1 MSNAVEYVYFIF
13 ALIVVVLCWFV
24 ICYYAWRM
32 SIDFWVGM
40 AVVSALF
47 ILKLLGD
54 EMKGG

>member
-1 MSNAVEYVYFIF
+1 MSAGEYVYFIF
-13 ALIVVVLCWFV
+13 ALIVIVLCWFA
-24 ICYYAWRM
+24 ICYYAWKM

-40 AVVSALF
+40 SVASVLF